1 MKKLIHLILVLSF
14 FFYCGPKQEKVE
26 KIMEDG
32 VEVVFNHL
40 EPYKIK
46 GETSQLSLEEEF
58 IIDFERDDLTEL
70 SIEGTAGFDV
80 DSEGNIYCI
89 CTNRDENQIEWI
101 NGLFI
106 FPELV
111 QL

>member
-1 MKKLIHLILVLSF
+1 MKKLILLILFLSF
-14 FFYCGPKQEKVE
+14 FFYCGPRQEKVE

-46 GETSQLSLEEEF
+46 GEPSQLSLEEEF
-58 IIDFERDDLTEL
+58 IMDFERNDLAGL
-70 SIEGTAGFDV
+70 RIEGTAGFDV

-89 CTNRDENQIEWI
+89 CTDRDENQILNLI
-101 NGLFI
+101 DMGNL
-106 FPELV
+106 
-111 QL
+111 